1 MVDEV
6 LGRLRKLCLR
16 LPDVP
21 KSHVG
26 LGELEAGQERQPREC
41 FGLRGREAA
50 RERQLVPCLFEPA
63 TAQERSG
70 EDADLEHGSGKA
82 LGTGSDAA
90 GLLCKQVARDVIATL
105 GGKYGS

>member
-1 MVDEV
+1 MVNED

-41 FGLRGREAA
+41 LRLRGREAA

-63 TAQERSG
+63 TAQKRSG
-70 EDADLEHGSGKA
+70 EDSDLEHGSGRA
-82 LGTGSDAA
+82 LAYRLRRGGPPLQA
-90 GLLCKQVARDVIATL
+90 GRRDVIATV